1 MRKHINITFDEAN
14 VERIAIVGNR
24 SRYLEDIFSK
34 HLSDL
39 ASAVLV
45 MRSLGWTTPGL
56 DLCTSILRELADPI
70 IYSVM
75 HRFIERAE
83 GLTYNQ
89 MMRAGVDSETW
100 GEMLATLGEQGMA
113 LQSFRVLASEVY
125 LKNGW
130 VEEYIRMAYR

>member
-14 VERIAIVGNR
+14 VERLAIVGNR

-125 LKNGW
+125 LKTDG
-130 VEEYIRMAYR
+130 